1 MEIGSLIR
9 IALNTGAE
17 KLFLGEMHL
26 RAGDMLRLKVIDV
39 REDNRVLVDFGK
51 FRALAEVAFP
61 VSTGDELTVKVIDT
75 KGQLRLTLVPA
86 GAETAPTPAAAEP
99 VRPFASQ
106 RLTQLRLQLEQVEDE
121 LPTEI
126 VRQQERIAARR
137 DEAEAFQ
144 LIHFSLPLKDAGEGA
159 RLKIGFPS
167 RRQAATREGFRAA
180 VLLALDRLG
189 PTRIDLFML
198 ERSLSLTFFV
208 TSRTAQESV
217 EAHAG
222 DLKLALAT
230 LFDNVSVSVC
240 VSEQKIADFE
250 YEDQLPAGGRRLDVR
265 A

>member
-1 MEIGSLIR
+1 MKTPGFFSKNTSRPHCPGPPPRATPPGRRPADHPQVRR
-9 IALNTGAE
+9 I
-17 KLFLGEMHL
+17 
-26 RAGDMLRLKVIDV
+26 
-39 REDNRVLVDFGK
+39 
-51 FRALAEVAFP
+51 LAEDLKARLSAITHLFESQAADLPAAGSRAAAAF
-61 VSTGDELTVKVIDT
+61 VTSADEL
-75 KGQLRLTLVPA
+75 LN
-86 GAETAPTPAAAEP
+86 
-99 VRPFASQ
+99 
-106 RLTQLRLQLEQVEDE
+106 
-121 LPTEI
+121 EI

-144 LIHFSLPLKDAGEGA
+144 VIHFSLPLKDAGEGA
-159 RLKIGFPS
+159 RLKIGYPS
-167 RRQAATREGFRAA
+167 RRQGATREGFRAA
-180 VLLALDRLG
+180 LLLALDRLG

-208 TSRTAQESV
+208 TSRTAQETV

-222 DLKLALAT
+222 DLKPTLET

>member
-9 IALNTGAE
+9 IALNAGAE
-17 KLFLGEMHL
+17 KLFLGEMPL

-39 REDNRVLVDFGK
+39 REDNRALVDFGK

-86 GAETAPTPAAAEP
+86 GAGTAPTPGASEP
-99 VRPFASQ
+99 SKPFA
-106 RLTQLRLQLEQVEDE
+106 
-121 LPTEI
+121 EI
-126 VRQQERIAARR
+126 VRQQERIADRR
-137 DEAEAFQ
+137 DEAEGFQ
-144 LIHFSLPLKDAGEGA
+144 VIHFSLPLKDAGEGA
-159 RLKIGFPS
+159 RLKIGYPS
-167 RRQAATREGFRAA
+167 RRQTATREGFRAA
-180 VLLALDRLG
+180 LLLALDRLG

-208 TSRTAQESV
+208 TSRTAQETV

-222 DLKLALAT
+222 DLKPALET

-250 YEDQLPAGGRRLDVR
+250 YEDQLAAGGRRLDVR